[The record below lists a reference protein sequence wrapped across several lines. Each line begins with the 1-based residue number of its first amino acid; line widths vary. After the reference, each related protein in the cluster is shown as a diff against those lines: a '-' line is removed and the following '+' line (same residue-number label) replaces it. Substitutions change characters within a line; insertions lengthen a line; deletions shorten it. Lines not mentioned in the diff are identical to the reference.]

1 MKLYMDSGAF
11 VWGTPLPILDKSG
24 RTRYTLVSEAYSL
37 GKRLSVLD
45 LAGRTAIQIRQ
56 RVPSILPLYDL
67 EVYGKPSGT
76 VVKDISGLRPRYF
89 LEDMGWEACGAV
101 AARDYE
107 VLTGGTVVGSTH
119 PAPAGGLELELG
131 GRIRELNMLAF
142 LLTLNCILADQDS
155 KAL

>member
-1 MKLYMDSGAF
+1 MKLYMDSKAF

-45 LAGRTAIQIRQ
+45 LAGRPAIQIRQ
-56 RVPSILPLYDL
+56 RIPSILPSYDL
-67 EVYGKPSGT
+67 EIYGKPSGT
-76 VVKDISGLRPRYF
+76 VVKDISGLRPRYY
-89 LEDMGWEACGAV
+89 LADMGWEACGAV

-107 VLTGGTVVGSTH
+107 ILSGGTAVGSTH
-119 PAPAGGLELELG
+119 PEPEGSLVLELG
-131 GRIRELNMLAF
+131 GRTHELAVLAF

-155 KAL
+155 KTL